1 MAGGSEEFFEQVK
14 RCYERWDRAARPRHR
29 ALALAP
35 LNGLLAGYSAAGRD
49 KAAHGPDADRF
60 DVTRPARRT
69 AARHLSLGHGP
80 HYCLGATLARM
91 EATVALEQLF
101 GRFPELELAVP
112 ETALPHHPRFVGN
125 STGLLPV
132 RLRP

>member
-1 MAGGSEEFFEQVK
+1 MYALSGLDSSGSSQPGGLGG
-14 RCYERWDRAARPRHR
+14 RGTAMPRGT
-29 ALALAP
+29 P
-35 LNGLLAGYSAAGRD
+35 VLAGYSAAGRD

-80 HYCLGATLARM
+80 HYCLGAPLARM
-91 EATVALEQLF
+91 EAAIALEQLF

-112 ETALPHHPRFVGN
+112 ETELPRHPGFVGN
-125 STGLLPV
+125 STGRLPV